1 MTDAGLRTNVLGLA
15 ANVVL
20 AVLKFVVGTMAGS
33 TALVADG
40 FNSTGD
46 VFATAIGLF
55 GYRFGQLPAD
65 SNHPYGHGN
74 AESVAGLVIGGMLLA
89 TGAFITIEG
98 VRALASGPRPAP
110 DSAAVVVA
118 LVTAASKEGLYRVTT
133 SVGRR
138 LNSPALLA
146 SAADHRADVL
156 IALTVAAGIAGSR
169 LGLPWLD
176 PLAAVGVGLWIVRM
190 ALPPIRT
197 NLGVLM
203 DESPADVAEAV
214 TAAAAEHPGVRRV
227 DLARVHPLGP
237 YCVVDMEIAV
247 DPELSLREA
256 HAIAHAVE
264 ARVREKVEHVR
275 EVRIHV
281 NPA

>member
-1 MTDAGLRTNVLGLA
+1 MTDAGLRANALGLA
-15 ANVVL
+15 ANILL
-20 AVLKFVVGTMAGS
+20 AVLKLVVGTLAGS

-40 FNSTGD
+40 LNSTGD
-46 VFATAIGLF
+46 VLATAIGMF
-55 GYRFGQLPAD
+55 GYRFGQRPAD
-65 SNHPYGHGN
+65 SNHPFGHGN
-74 AESVAGLVIGGMLLA
+74 AESVAGLVIGGILLA
-89 TGAFITIEG
+89 TGVIVTIEG
-98 VRALASGPRPAP
+98 ARSLLSGPRPAP
-110 DSAAVVVA
+110 ESAAVVVA
-118 LVTAASKEGLYRVTT
+118 LVTAVTKEALFRIT
-133 SVGRR
+133 SRVGRR

-169 LGLPWLD
+169 LGMPWLD
-176 PLAAVGVGLWIVRM
+176 PLAAIGVGVWIAWLAVE
-190 ALPPIRT
+190 PIRA

-203 DESPADVAEAV
+203 DESPPGVAEAV
-214 TAAAAEHPGVRRV
+214 AAAASAHPGVRRV

-237 YCVVDMEIAV
+237 YFVVDMEIAV

-256 HAIAHAVE
+256 HAIAHGVE
-264 ARVREKVEHVR
+264 ARVRDTVDHVR